1 MSITTYA
8 ELKSGVKNWLKRGTD
23 LDSYLDDII
32 TLGEKRIYRELRVR
46 AMEASLNVTLS
57 SGQAAIPSDF
67 VEMKYAYIDG
77 SPVQYLQMREA
88 GWILENYP
96 IRSATSKPKFFAQ
109 DGDYFIFG
117 PFPDADSTL
126 KGTYFKRLD
135 ALSSSVNTLFTKNP
149 DLYLMA
155 ALAESSVFLGFEDAR
170 VARWEAKYQD
180 IQARIQAENDKGRL
194 SGTLTMAVG

>member
-8 ELKSGVKNWLKRGTD
+8 ELKTGVKNWLKRGTD
-23 LDSYLDDII
+23 LDTYMDDII

-46 AMEASLNVTLS
+46 GMEASLSVAIS

-67 VEMKYAYIDG
+67 VEIKYAYIDG

-96 IRSATSKPKFFAQ
+96 IRSATSTPKFFAQ
-109 DGDYFIFG
+109 DGAYFIFG
-117 PFPDADSTL
+117 PYPDASSTL

-135 ALSSSVNTLFTKNP
+135 PLSSSVNSLFTNNP

-155 ALAESSVFLGFEDAR
+155 ALAESAVFLGYEDSR
-170 VARWEAKYQD
+170 VARWEAKYLD
-180 IQARIQAENDKGRL
+180 IQARIQAENDRGRL

>member
-46 AMEASLNVTLS
+46 AMETSLSVTLS
-57 SGQAAIPSDF
+57 SGLAAIPSDF
-67 VEMKYAYIDG
+67 VEIKYAYIDG

-88 GWILENYP
+88 AWIIENYP
-96 IRSATSKPKFFAQ
+96 TRSAEGKPKFFAQ
-109 DGDYFIFG
+109 DGAYFIFG
-117 PFPDADSTL
+117 PFADSTYTL

-135 ALSSSVNTLFTKNP
+135 ALSSATNTLFTNNP

-155 ALAESSVFLGFEDAR
+155 ALAESAVFLGYEDKN

>member
-8 ELKSGVKNWLKRGTD
+8 ELKTGVKNWLKRGTD

-32 TLGEKRIYRELRVR
+32 MLGEKRIYRELRVR

-57 SGQAAIPSDF
+57 SGLAAIPSDF
-67 VEMKYAYIDG
+67 VEIKYAYID
-77 SPVQYLQMREA
+77 STPVQYLQMREA
-88 GWILENYP
+88 GWIIENYP
-96 IRSATSKPKFFAQ
+96 TRAATSKPKFFAQ
-109 DGDYFIFG
+109 DGSNFIFG
-117 PFPDADSTL
+117 PFSDSDYTL

-135 ALSSSVNTLFTKNP
+135 PLSSATNTLFTNNP

-155 ALAESSVFLGFEDAR
+155 ALAESAVFLGFEDNR

>member
-88 GWILENYP
+88 GWIIENYP

-109 DGDYFIFG
+109 DGSYFIFG

-135 ALSSSVNTLFTKNP
+135 PLSSATNTLFTNNP

-155 ALAESSVFLGFEDAR
+155 ALAESAVFLGFEDNR
-170 VARWEAKYQD
+170 VARWETKYQD

>member
-8 ELKSGVKNWLKRGTD
+8 ELKTGVKNWLKRGTD
-23 LDSYLDDII
+23 LDTYIDDII

-67 VEMKYAYIDG
+67 VEIKYAYIDG

-109 DGDYFIFG
+109 DGSYFIFG

-135 ALSSSVNTLFTKNP
+135 PLSSATNTLFTNNP

-155 ALAESSVFLGFEDAR
+155 ALAESAVFLGFEDAR

>member
-8 ELKSGVKNWLKRGTD
+8 ELKTSVKNWLKRGTD
-23 LDSYLDDII
+23 LDSYIDDII

-46 AMEASLNVTLS
+46 PMETALSVTLS

-67 VEMKYAYIDG
+67 VELKYAYIDG

-88 GWILENYP
+88 AWIIENYP
-96 IRSATSKPKFFAQ
+96 TRSATSKPKFLAQ

-117 PFPDADSTL
+117 PFADSTYTL

-135 ALSSSVNTLFTKNP
+135 PLSSATNTLFTKNP

-155 ALAESSVFLGFEDAR
+155 SLAESAVFLGYEDAR
-170 VARWEAKYQD
+170 VARWEAKYLD
-180 IQARIQAENDKGRL
+180 IQGRIQAENDKGRL